1 MPTMLSKQSKPQ
13 WKELYKGV
21 KYVKAAVWYAKED
34 IRIEDVPEPQLKAG
48 EVKVK
53 IKLCGICGS
62 DLHEFRS
69 GPFIIPRK
77 PHPLTGRS
85 GGPVILGH
93 EFSADVVESTKGAED
108 YRPGD
113 RVVAN
118 PLIYCGKCHYCKT
131 GQHIM
136 CTKLGTFGFA
146 ADGAFAEYAVFPAAS
161 LLKLPDAVSDE
172 MGAFVEPLAVAL
184 HAVNRSGMVLGDT
197 AAVVGAGPIGLL
209 VMQACKAAGARQV
222 FVIEP
227 MTSRRLLA
235 QKLGASAVFDP
246 DTDNP
251 GNAIADLT
259 DGLRADV
266 AFDCVGIQ
274 ASFDTALRITGRRA
288 AICIVGLSLKPVQ
301 VPFIRLWGH
310 EKTLTFSS
318 GYEKEFSTAIA
329 LLADSRVA
337 TDSMITARIGLD
349 ALVAEGMRALIHEAE
364 KHIKILVS
372 PSQQR

>member
-1 MPTMLSKQSKPQ
+1 MQSRIP
-13 WKELYKGV
+13 WKEPYKGG
-21 KYVKAAVWYAKED
+21 KPVKAAVWYAKED
-34 IRIEDVPEPQLKAG
+34 IRIEEFPEPDPKPG

-53 IKLCGICGS
+53 IKTCGICGS

-77 PHPLTGRS
+77 AHPLTGRS

-93 EFSADVVESTKGAED
+93 EFTADVIESADNVLDFK
-108 YRPGD
+108 PGD

-118 PLIYCGKCHYCKT
+118 PLIYCGDCHYCRS

-146 ADGAFAEYAVFPAAS
+146 ADGAFAEYAVFPAQT
-161 LLKLPDAVSDE
+161 LLKLPDTVTDE

-184 HAVNRSGMVLGDT
+184 HAVNRSGMALGDT
-197 AAVVGAGPIGLL
+197 VAIVGAGPIGLL

-227 MTSRRLLA
+227 MPSRRQLA
-235 QKLGASAVFDP
+235 EKLGATAVFNP

-251 GNAIADLT
+251 GNSIAGLT
-259 DGLRADV
+259 DGLRTDL

-274 ASFDTALRITGRRA
+274 ASFDTALRVTGRRA
-288 AICIVGLSLKPVQ
+288 TICVVGLSLKPIE

-318 GYEKEFSTAIA
+318 GYENEFPTAIA
-329 LLADSRVA
+329 LLSDGRVD
-337 TDSMITARIGLD
+337 TDKMITARIGLD
-349 ALVAEGMRALIHEAE
+349 ELVVKGMQALIEE
-364 KHIKILVS
+364 SGKHIKILVS
-372 PSQQR
+372 P